1 VAPLFHIGALN
12 THTLG
17 AIYRG
22 STNVIRRVFD
32 PATTL
37 QDLQSFPVNGLF
49 AVPAMFAAIA
59 RAPGFAEADLSGLRL
74 ACAAGAPVPP
84 SLLELYRDKGVLI
97 QQAWGLTE
105 TAPCATYLE
114 AAYAQEKL
122 GSAGVPMP
130 YGEVRVSD
138 LDSHEVITTPG
149 ETGELWVRGPNVS
162 PGYWNNPDAT
172 AAAYTA
178 DGWFRTG
185 DIGYVDEDGF
195 FFVVDRLKDMVISGG
210 ENIYPAEVERVLQ
223 GHPKILDAA
232 VVGAADD
239 TWGESVVAV
248 IATDAG
254 VELALEDVREYCAR
268 ELARYKLP
276 RHLIA
281 VDVVPRNASGKLDKV
296 LIRAMVK
303 DRLAS

>member
-1 VAPLFHIGALN
+1 
-12 THTLG
+12 
-17 AIYRG
+17 
-22 STNVIRRVFD
+22 
-32 PATTL
+32 
-37 QDLQSFPVNGLF
+37 
-49 AVPAMFAAIA
+49 
-59 RAPGFAEADLSGLRL
+59 
-74 ACAAGAPVPP
+74 
-84 SLLELYRDKGVLI
+84 
-97 QQAWGLTE
+97 
-105 TAPCATYLE
+105 LE

-138 LDSHEVITTPG
+138 LDSHDVITTPG